1 MKKITIFFLSV
12 VTLVFTSCM
21 KGVLD
26 KVPLDIISDGTVWN
40 DPALIDAYLTQTYA
54 QMYILTNETPGSTT
68 WSDNENSSACL
79 VVNELSDE
87 CKNNWWAT
95 PSYYS
100 GKFGSLL
107 IGGGVLEWWES
118 SYNVI
123 RSLNIFIERVPN
135 APVEDAFRKSRTA
148 EARFLRAYNYFAMVK
163 RYGGIPIITKA
174 QALDTPK
181 DELYPKRNTEQAVY
195 DFVISEMDAASAD
208 LPEVNT
214 TDYGRPTKY
223 AAIALKCRAALYAA
237 SIAKFGTV
245 KLGGTVGIDGTKA
258 TYYYQIAFDAAKA
271 IMTSGKYT
279 LYNKNADKVMNFRN
293 LFVEK
298 NNSELIFVKRH
309 EFTDAMAG
317 GNGWAWDFLQ
327 APVPNVWAGGNNDGP
342 YLEMAEEFEHVDGST
357 GKLDRAVL
365 AAGVMTTE
373 QLWANK
379 DPRFYASI
387 YTHNS
392 MWKGSKIDFH
402 NSLVDLDGTW
412 VPSGAAADGTPA
424 LGTQI
429 VPSFTAQTGFGV
441 MKYLDESK
449 PIMQAT
455 GTSGSDWIVFRYG
468 EILLNCAEA
477 AIELGKSGDALDA
490 INQIRSRA
498 GIAALVNV
506 DREKIRHER
515 KVELAFEGHRYWDLR
530 RWRTATTDLSRDF
543 SGMMYILDVKT
554 RKFYMHVVD
563 KIDGAVTPPKFFD
576 RNYYLPITLGRT
588 GNNPNLVENPGYQ

>member
-1 MKKITIFFLSV
+1 MKKIIIFFLSA
-12 VTLVFTSCM
+12 TLFSLISCQ
-21 KGVLD
+21 KDVLD
-26 KVPLDIISDGTVWN
+26 KLPLDIISDGVVWS

-68 WSDNENSSACL
+68 WADNENSSACL
-79 VVNELSDE
+79 LVNELSDE

-95 PSYYS
+95 APYAI
-100 GKFGSLL
+100 GKFGSLQV
-107 IGGGVLEWWES
+107 GGGVLEWWEQ
-118 SYNVI
+118 SYSVI
-123 RSLNIFIERVPN
+123 RSLNIFIESVPT
-135 APVEDAFRKSRTA
+135 APVEDVFKKTRTA
-148 EARFLRAYNYFAMVK
+148 EARFLRAFNYFAMVK
-163 RYGGIPIITKA
+163 RYGGVAIITKA
-174 QALDTPK
+174 QAIDAPK
-181 DELYPKRNTEQAVY
+181 DELYPKRDTEQAVY
-195 DFVISEMDAASAD
+195 DFIISEMDAASPD

-245 KLGGTVGIDGTKA
+245 RLGGIVGIDAAKA
-258 TYYYQIAFDAAKA
+258 TSYYQIAFDAAKT
-271 IMTSGKYT
+271 IMNSGKYT

-309 EFTDAMAG
+309 TFTDAMAG

-327 APVPNVWAGGNNDGP
+327 APVPNVWGGGNNDGP
-342 YLEMAEEFEHVDGST
+342 YLEMAEEFEHVDGTS
-357 GKLDRAVL
+357 GKLDRATL
-365 AAGVMTTE
+365 GTNVMTPE
-373 QLWANK
+373 ELWANK

-392 MWKGSKIDFH
+392 MWKGNKLDFH
-402 NSLVDLDGTW
+402 NSLVDLNGNW
-412 VPSGAAADGTPA
+412 IPNGSSNGIPA
-424 LGTQI
+424 LGSQI

-449 PIMQAT
+449 PIMEAT

-477 AIELGKSGDALDA
+477 AFELGKTSDALDA
-490 INQIRSRA
+490 INQIRTRA
-498 GIAALVNV
+498 GIATISSV

-530 RWRTATTDLSRDF
+530 RLRTATTDLTRDY
-543 SGMMYILDVKT
+543 SGLMYILDLKSG
-554 RKFYMHVVD
+554 KYFMHVVD
-563 KIDGAVTPPKFFD
+563 KIDGAVSKPTFYD

-588 GNNPNLVENPGYQ
+588 GNNPNLVENPGYN